1 MKFLVF
7 FNFFKTNYY
16 FLNKKIYFKGLG
28 SSNGLNGSSTSLS
41 NTNGTSS
48 PYTSLSSKPSSSST
62 RSTHRSRSNK
72 QTTPTSSFST
82 SKTSPASN
90 QKSSEPTNGVFRHRN
105 TISSTAD
112 LKKTL
117 QNIELKMRIIASP
130 NIRIADLFKCF
141 LKNVPKS
148 TETIEVS

>member
-1 MKFLVF
+1 M
-7 FNFFKTNYY
+7 
-16 FLNKKIYFKGLG
+16 KGLG
-28 SSNGLNGSSTSLS
+28 SSNGFSGSSTSLS
-41 NTNGTSS
+41 NTTGTSS
-48 PYTSLSSKPSSSST
+48 PYTSLSSKPSSSSA

-72 QTTPTSSFST
+72 QTNQNPAFSN
-82 SKTSPASN
+82 SKTSLVSSN
-90 QKSSEPTNGVFRHRN
+90 QNSSEPSTNGVSRHRN

-148 TETIEVS
+148 TETIEVSEYYYNFTHGICQ